1 MSEQKKSNNRRLR
14 RLLNRYRLVIMNDD
28 TFEERLSLSL
38 TPLRVFVFFGLGA
51 VLLIF
56 ITSYIIAFTPLREYI
71 PGYGDAGIRR
81 DVLKLSQRADSLE
94 EETRKKDKF
103 LQNIKNVI
111 NGKETPTEDT
121 SITKKKPISYS
132 DLDFTRSGADSS
144 LRSEV
149 ANNDKGSPA
158 AGWSD
163 APTTI
168 SGVYFFTPV
177 SGIVT
182 SRFNPAIRHYGVDI
196 AAPEKDPVKAVLDGT
211 IISAGWSIESGN
223 TVQIQHSGNMISV
236 YKHNSI
242 LLKKEGE
249 KVRAGEAIALV
260 GSSGEN
266 STGPHVHFELW
277 YNGVAVNPADYINF

>member
-1 MSEQKKSNNRRLR
+1 
-14 RLLNRYRLVIMNDD
+14 MNDD

-111 NGKETPTEDT
+111 NGKETPTEDAPD
-121 SITKKKPISYS
+121 TKKKPINYS
-132 DLDFTRSGADSS
+132 DLDFSRSGADSS

-149 ANNDKGSPA
+149 ANNDKGSPT

-163 APTTI
+163 NPTTI

-196 AAPEKDPVKAVLDGT
+196 AAPERDPVKAVLDGT

-277 YNGVAVNPADYINF
+277 YNGIAVNPADYINF

>member
-1 MSEQKKSNNRRLR
+1 
-14 RLLNRYRLVIMNDD
+14 MNDD

-103 LQNIKNVI
+103 LLNIKNVI
-111 NGKETPTEDT
+111 AGKETPTEEVND
-121 SITKKKPISYS
+121 TKKKPASYNN
-132 DLDFTRSGADSS
+132 LDFSRSAADST

-149 ANNDKGSPA
+149 ESSDKSGGVSNNWADNPM
-158 AGWSD
+158 
-163 APTTI
+163 TI
-168 SGVYFFTPV
+168 SGVYFFKPV
-177 SGIVT
+177 SGIMT
-182 SRFNPAIRHYGVDI
+182 SKFNPAIRHYGVDI
-196 AAPEKDPVKAVLDGT
+196 AAPEKEPVKAVLDGT
-211 IISAGWSIESGN
+211 IISASWSIESGN
-223 TVQIQHSGNMISV
+223 TIQIQHNGNMISV
-236 YKHNSI
+236 YKHNSS

-260 GSSGEN
+260 GNTGEN
-266 STGPHVHFELW
+266 SSGPHVHFELW
-277 YNGVAVNPADYINF
+277 YNGIAVNPADYINF